1 MAGHSKW
8 AQIKHKKAITDARK
22 GKLFSKLARELTV
35 AAKLGGG
42 DPDGNPRLRAAIE
55 KAKEANMPQDNIR
68 RAIQKGTGEL
78 EGASYEEAVYEGYGP
93 GGAALLIQT
102 LTDNRNRTTAELRH
116 ILSKHGG
123 NMGEAG
129 CVAWMFQKR
138 GYILV
143 QKQATDEDT
152 LLDVVLE
159 AGALD
164 MKNDPQEE
172 NYEVIT
178 SPEDLAKVKAA
189 IQEAGIPIAL
199 AEVTMLPK
207 SYVPLDAQQAQQMQ
221 KLLEALEEHDDVQA
235 VYTNCD
241 MPEEALERSA

>member
-102 LTDNRNRTTAELRH
+102 LTDNRNRTPAELRH